1 MKEMNGT
8 MIRKIRS
15 NWLPIVLTITIIIS
29 LVLSWATWTNPSRY
43 NRTTDQ
49 DTSSSS
55 KVTNRFLSDVFL
67 PTQVIKNN
75 ADGSQNLMYPKQR
88 NLVVSAQQILKEWKL
103 GKVDQV
109 STKSQSKYLHYLN
122 AKDSVVMSYND
133 AVSIGIFNR
142 VYNQSLSSRSINKVK
157 RIVIPRHDPKYVYL
171 LNDKGFK
178 VYRAK
183 VSKFSDMKTL
193 REITG
198 ESAERYP
205 IKMMILNKGL
215 TVQYLKSIK
224 VPTYSYL
231 LSKQT
236 GNTFMSTL
244 MNANQNASVSM
255 HTEDNV
261 TTYTDG
267 TDKRMSV
274 DNSTSMVTYE
284 NFVSKEE
291 NFSDS
296 QLLTDSF
303 KKLISIGVPL
313 DNTRFESLDTSKN
326 VVTYR
331 DYVGGIQ
338 IFNSNNYGSLTVSY
352 SSNNVQRYTFSLFSL
367 QVPVP
372 NKLGSQELPPTADVI
387 KELEA
392 KGVKEKDIK
401 GIRLEYEWKA
411 SETSAMVVDLEA
423 TYYIKYHNEWIKY
436 TDINNS

>member
-1 MKEMNGT
+1 
-8 MIRKIRS
+8 
-15 NWLPIVLTITIIIS
+15 
-29 LVLSWATWTNPSRY
+29 
-43 NRTTDQ
+43 
-49 DTSSSS
+49 
-55 KVTNRFLSDVFL
+55 
-67 PTQVIKNN
+67 
-75 ADGSQNLMYPKQR
+75 
-88 NLVVSAQQILKEWKL
+88 
-103 GKVDQV
+103 
-109 STKSQSKYLHYLN
+109 
-122 AKDSVVMSYND
+122 
-133 AVSIGIFNR
+133 
-142 VYNQSLSSRSINKVK
+142 
-157 RIVIPRHDPKYVYL
+157 
-171 LNDKGFK
+171 
-178 VYRAK
+178 
-183 VSKFSDMKTL
+183 
-193 REITG
+193 
-198 ESAERYP
+198 
-205 IKMMILNKGL
+205 
-215 TVQYLKSIK
+215 
-224 VPTYSYL
+224 
-231 LSKQT
+231 
-236 GNTFMSTL
+236 MSTL

-331 DYVGGIQ
+331 DYVGGIP